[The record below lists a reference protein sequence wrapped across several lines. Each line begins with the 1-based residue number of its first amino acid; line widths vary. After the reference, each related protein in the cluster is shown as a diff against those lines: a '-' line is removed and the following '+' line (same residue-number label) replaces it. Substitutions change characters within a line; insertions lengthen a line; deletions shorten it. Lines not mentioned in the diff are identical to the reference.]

1 MRRRGTGPE
10 AGHSIRDAGD
20 SDFAAILRL
29 NSEWVHFTSPLDS
42 DALTELHRQS
52 AYHRVVATGSGDVV
66 AFLLALREGC
76 DYDSP
81 NYRWFDSRGGEFLY
95 VDRVVVAGSAHGQGL
110 ARLLYEDLF
119 CFARDTGVDR
129 VVAELDVDPPNER
142 SRRFHDA
149 FGFQEVGTQRV
160 AGGAKRVSLLELVVR

>member
-10 AGHSIRDAGD
+10 AGRSIRDAGE

-29 NSEWVHFTSPLDS
+29 NSEWVHFTSPLDR
-42 DALTELHRQS
+42 DALTALHGQS
-52 AYHRVVATGSGDVV
+52 AYHRVVATDSGEIA

-76 DYDSP
+76 DYNSP

-95 VDRVVVAGSAHGQGL
+95 VDRVVVDGSAHGQGL

-119 CFARDTGVDR
+119 RFAKDNAVGR
-129 VVAELDVDPPNER
+129 VVCELDVDPPNER
-142 SRRFHDA
+142 SRRFHEA
-149 FGFQEVGTQRV
+149 FGFREVGTQPV